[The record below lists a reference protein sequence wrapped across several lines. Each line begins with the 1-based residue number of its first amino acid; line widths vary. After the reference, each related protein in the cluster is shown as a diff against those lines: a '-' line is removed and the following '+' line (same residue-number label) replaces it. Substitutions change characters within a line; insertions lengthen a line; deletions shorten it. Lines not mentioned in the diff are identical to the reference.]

1 MAVWS
6 TTTARVRPTL
16 GRLRRAPA
24 KVRTVLRPPA
34 VPVPEAVVQPVPVPR
49 FAPDERPRV
58 LWPLYAPPRYLGQL
72 DPAFQHRMLI
82 EREYLELADCDF
94 YHAVDLGPEGVQSGV
109 WDLQG
114 REREYFGGVDV
125 GGRRVLEL
133 GPASGG
139 LTAWLDGEG
148 ADVVCFDAGF
158 DRSVDLMPW
167 HTGDLRTSELVMMR
181 AAGAVHNAWW
191 YTKRAR
197 GLRAQ
202 MVYGPIYELPG
213 DLGTF
218 DVSLFG
224 ALLLHL
230 RRPFDALAEAA
241 RVTRD
246 VMVVTEPVDP
256 DLRDVPG
263 PVCKFNPVH
272 ESHPSTLWWSFS
284 PAIIVEQLRV
294 LGFGDS
300 TVTYHEQPHQFGHD
314 RDAALTAAPM
324 FTVVA
329 RRA

>member
-1 MAVWS
+1 VAGWS
-6 TTTARVRPTL
+6 TTAARLRRAP

-24 KVRTVLRPPA
+24 KVRSVLRPAAP
-34 VPVPEAVVQPVPVPR
+34 PVPEAIVHPVPVAR

-72 DPAFQHRMLI
+72 DPAFQDRMRV
-82 EREYLELADCDF
+82 ERDYLELDDCDF
-94 YHAVDLGPEGVQSGV
+94 YHSVELPVDGLRAGV
-109 WDLQG
+109 WDLRG

-125 GGRRVLEL
+125 AGKRVLEL

-139 LTAWLDGEG
+139 LTAWLEGEG

-158 DRSVDLMPW
+158 DRSVDLIPW
-167 HTGDLRTSELVMMR
+167 LCSDLRTSELAMMR
-181 AAGAVHNAWW
+181 SAGAVHNAWW

-246 VMVVTEPVDP
+246 VMVVTEAVDP
-256 DLRDVPG
+256 DLRDATG

-300 TVTYHEQPHQFGHD
+300 TVTFHEQPHQFGHD
-314 RDAALTAAPM
+314 RDHAASAAPM

-329 RRA
+329 RRG